1 MKDLRSLLVFF
12 LGAAVAVIA
21 LIWLRPLP
29 QSDTNESAST
39 YGSSSNNGPQR
50 PALTAAKLPIEN
62 LPIESGLVTAP
73 AASSMGSAGEAF
85 EDESRF
91 VMQGYPGSRPEAVG
105 PATEALVSV
114 AGGLRKFRLLP
125 NQNGEFQ
132 RVYLP
137 LGGGI
142 EAKVKMKRPAGE
154 KVAVSVR
161 DGGLLANGK
170 NAELAQIGADGC
182 VRLAFITEG
191 YQGIH
196 RVTLTAEN
204 GETATLDL
212 WAGAELASIQ
222 RRK

>member
-1 MKDLRSLLVFF
+1 MKALHSILVFF
-12 LGAAVAVIA
+12 LGAAVAVMA
-21 LIWLRPLP
+21 LIWLRPP
-29 QSDTNESAST
+29 PESVNPEAGSTGRSSVQREAQKPASV
-39 YGSSSNNGPQR
+39 
-50 PALTAAKLPIEN
+50 AAADVPGGN
-62 LPIESGLVTAP
+62 LPIETALAGMP
-73 AASSMGSAGEAF
+73 AAVPSVEVF

-91 VMQGYPGSRPEAVG
+91 VAQGYPGSRPEAVG

-114 AGGLRKFRLLP
+114 AGGLRKFRLHP

-161 DGGLLANGK
+161 DGGLLASGK

-182 VRLAFITEG
+182 VRLAFQTEG

-204 GETATLDL
+204 GETATLNL
-212 WAGAELASIQ
+212 WAGADLAVA
-222 RRK
+222 RTTK

>member
-1 MKDLRSLLVFF
+1 MNTRAVLIFLLGVCVTLLVVIFTRP
-12 LGAAVAVIA
+12 LNDPESTANMAPPKTAGAAATVQQTALSRTAVPPANVPIDGV
-21 LIWLRPLP
+21 LPPLTGSEGKGRS
-29 QSDTNESAST
+29 SD
-39 YGSSSNNGPQR
+39 G
-50 PALTAAKLPIEN
+50 
-62 LPIESGLVTAP
+62 
-73 AASSMGSAGEAF
+73 F
-85 EDESRF
+85 EDESLF

-105 PATEALVSV
+105 PASEALVSV
-114 AGGLRKFRLLP
+114 AGGLRKLRLHP

-137 LGGGI
+137 LGGSI

-161 DGGLLANGK
+161 DGGLLTNGK

-182 VRLAFITEG
+182 VHVTFKTEG

-212 WAGAELASIQ
+212 WAGAELAVARTS
-222 RRK
+222 K